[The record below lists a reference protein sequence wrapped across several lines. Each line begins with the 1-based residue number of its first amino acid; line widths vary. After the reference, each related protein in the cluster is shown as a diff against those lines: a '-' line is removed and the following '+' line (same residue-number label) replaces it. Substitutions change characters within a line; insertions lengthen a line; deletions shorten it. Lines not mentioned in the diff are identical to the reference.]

1 MFSEIWRSW
10 VEMVLKSLK
19 RWGEGRFLNPPST
32 PPTQKKPTK
41 LKKKKTTYKKKK
53 KQKKNIKK

>member
-19 RWGEGRFLNPPST
+19 RWGEGRFLNPPT
-32 PPTQKKPTK
+32 PPPKKKPSMEGKWTIPV
-41 LKKKKTTYKKKK
+41 
-53 KQKKNIKK
+53 IKYYISDTGQ